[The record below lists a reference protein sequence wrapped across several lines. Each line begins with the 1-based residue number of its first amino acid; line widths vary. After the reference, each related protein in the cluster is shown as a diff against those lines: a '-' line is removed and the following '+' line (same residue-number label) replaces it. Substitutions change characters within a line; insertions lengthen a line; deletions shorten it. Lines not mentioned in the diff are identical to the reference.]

1 MNKKFGIV
9 AAVLGGILLLCCL
22 GGFFFINGALSKV
35 GETIKA
41 DQAFLDKAL
50 KATAK
55 NWDESEFS
63 LYADESFNTPEKRET
78 TKKLFSTLKQRLGSL
93 VSLGTI
99 EPLTRGRA
107 FRTGTQKGAD
117 QGFFVS
123 FRAKAKFEK
132 GNGVF
137 EVMVKNNK
145 DKHTIYEISLNPDT
159 LSADDPAA
167 NNATK

>member
-1 MNKKFGIV
+1 MNKKFGII
-9 AAVLGGILLLCCL
+9 AAVIGGLLLVCCL
-22 GGFFFINGALSKV
+22 GGFFFINGALGKV
-35 GETIKA
+35 RDTIKA

-55 NWDESEFS
+55 DWDEKEFS
-63 LYADESFNTPEKRET
+63 LYADESFNTPEKREA
-78 TKKLFSTLKQRLGSL
+78 TKKLFASLKQRLGSL
-93 VSLGTI
+93 ETLGAV
-99 EPLTRGRA
+99 EPAGGKGSFRA
-107 FRTGTQKGAD
+107 GTQKGAD

-123 FRAKAKFEK
+123 FRAKAKFQK

-159 LSADDPAA
+159 LSAEDPAA